1 MHLSKRPLSNSKQQ
15 SVFFHEELHSISFRG
30 FKKKGK
36 YLETSKIP
44 YGPRASI
51 GQSSRSEEVFRL
63 ITCKTDA
70 AWNSDKKTSGL
81 GWVFSGP
88 PLAAPSQGPTGPS
101 LLQEFI
107 VSATS
112 KHLATLPV
120 ITVAAP
126 DDRWCPRSSFHRRGL
141 LNSRPE
147 ATVSPSSQKSSISLP
162 IAEDLKL
169 RQPIFDFFL
178 HQSDEPNPVKS
189 LRMADLS
196 AEETRSNCLQSS
208 SSVHLSGDQ
217 NLETLRYLYTL
228 ITKLFFRCRGVF
240 APILGSSK
248 HQTLCSYKKN
258 TWMMDLNEKLYFGEQ
273 DRNHTGLMEG
283 VEEIKWQTY
292 TGELTPTQ
300 EKTKEKVLKLLDKV
314 SKTLMTWP
322 PTMPPRYC
330 FFGIQFHFSHAY

>member
-1 MHLSKRPLSNSKQQ
+1 
-15 SVFFHEELHSISFRG
+15 
-30 FKKKGK
+30 
-36 YLETSKIP
+36 
-44 YGPRASI
+44 
-51 GQSSRSEEVFRL
+51 
-63 ITCKTDA
+63 
-70 AWNSDKKTSGL
+70 
-81 GWVFSGP
+81 
-88 PLAAPSQGPTGPS
+88 
-101 LLQEFI
+101 
-107 VSATS
+107 
-112 KHLATLPV
+112 
-120 ITVAAP
+120 
-126 DDRWCPRSSFHRRGL
+126 
-141 LNSRPE
+141 
-147 ATVSPSSQKSSISLP
+147 
-162 IAEDLKL
+162 
-169 RQPIFDFFL
+169 
-178 HQSDEPNPVKS
+178 
-189 LRMADLS
+189 MADLS

-248 HQTLCSYKKN
+248 HQTLWSLIRCFTSESKTETIQGLWFWSIGKN
-258 TWMMDLNEKLYFGEQ
+258 AIDEA
-273 DRNHTGLMEG
+273 DEG